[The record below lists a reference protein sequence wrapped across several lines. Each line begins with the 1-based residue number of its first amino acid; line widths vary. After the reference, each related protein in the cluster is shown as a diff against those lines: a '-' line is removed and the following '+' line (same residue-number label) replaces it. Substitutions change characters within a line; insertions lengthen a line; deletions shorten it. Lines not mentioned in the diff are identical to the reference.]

1 MRPIVGLALVVVVLA
16 WGQIARAST
25 IYFDEGLFLAAAGA
39 VSVESFESL
48 FKILFR

>member
-1 MRPIVGLALVVVVLA
+1 MRRTVGLAVVLVVLA

-39 VSVESFESL
+39 ALSS
-48 FKILFR
+48 